1 MVPAL
6 ERPHAPE
13 VGKRKHRA
21 APVYT
26 PTEPPPSL
34 ITPAFL
40 VGTTAP
46 GYAFPYG
53 PSVEQALADGPVQRC
68 VSVIAGTL
76 ASMPW
81 QELEGV
87 ESVPPSRITEKP
99 CGNMTRR
106 EWVWKVAATLALE
119 NVCYLLMI
127 GGEDDEG
134 APWSLVP
141 VAPQAIAPTDYTYDP
156 WGMLPPSRYRIGDQ
170 EYSAEQ
176 LVILRRAMWPG
187 VPDHV
192 SGPLRL
198 ARATFGAVLAAQEYA
213 ARYWAGG
220 GSPVTM
226 ISTPQGV
233 TKPQAEDIRESWRLA
248 RMLGPDHPAVLGGGA
263 EAHPYG
269 VDPTAATAVDAR
281 REHAA
286 DIARYFGV
294 PTRLANAPASDDE
307 TYANVESEGLDLLRY
322 CLIDYMGSIQD
333 AITGLLPEGRTLRLD
348 PTAVTRGLQGD
359 RYTAW
364 STATGSRPWML
375 PEEVREAEHLPP
387 LDAATFPRL
396 APAPVP
402 VPQRGADAGAE
413 PAAREPE
420 DAVAVS

>member
-1 MVPAL
+1 
-6 ERPHAPE
+6 
-13 VGKRKHRA
+13 VGKGKGKHHRA
-21 APVYT
+21 AAAYST
-26 PTEPPPSL
+26 AEPPPAL
-34 ITPAFL
+34 VTPAFL

-87 ESVPPSRITEKP
+87 ESVPASRITERP
-99 CGNMTRR
+99 CANMTRR

-119 NVCYLLMI
+119 NVCYLLAM

-141 VAPQAIAPTDYTYDP
+141 VAPQAIAPADYSYDP
-156 WGMLPPSRYRIGDQ
+156 WGMLPPTRYRIGDA
-170 EYSAEQ
+170 EYSAES

-198 ARATFGAVLAAQEYA
+198 ARATFGAVLAAGEYA
-213 ARYWAGG
+213 AKYWAGG
-220 GSPVTM
+220 GSPITQITV
-226 ISTPQGV
+226 PQAVNG
-233 TKPQAEDIRESWRLA
+233 TQAEDIRERWRQA

-263 EAHPYG
+263 TAAPFG
-269 VDPTAATAVDAR
+269 VDPTAAAAVDAR

-333 AITGLLPEGRTLRLD
+333 AITGLLPDGRTLRLD

-387 LDAATFPRL
+387 LTVADFPRL
-396 APAPVP
+396 APPPAPP
-402 VPQRGADAGAE
+402 PPRPLE
-413 PAAREPE
+413 REPE